1 MRGFLLDTNVV
12 GSLAAPSG
20 APAVKAWAS
29 SLEEDRFFLSVITL
43 AEYDKGI
50 AQLGDA
56 DPNRVRH
63 AANRDALASRFAGRI
78 LSVTDAVMRRW
89 GDIAGRVKRD
99 TGHPPPVI
107 DTLLA
112 ASAIEAQLYL
122 ATRNVKDV
130 AHTGAVVFNPWEDD
144 PGLFPLSPALPPRR
158 PTVHG

>member
-12 GSLAAPSG
+12 GSLAAPGG

-29 SLEEDRFFLSVITL
+29 AIDEERLYLSVITL

-50 AQLGDA
+50 AQLAED
-56 DPNRVRH
+56 DPNRARF
-63 AANRDALASRFAGRI
+63 AASRDALVARFSGRI
-78 LSVTDAVMRRW
+78 LSVSDAVMRRW
-89 GDIAGRVKRD
+89 GEIAGRVKRD
-99 TGHPPPVI
+99 TGHPPSVI

-130 AHTGAVVFNPWEDD
+130 VHAGAAVFNPWQDD
-144 PGLFPLSPALPPRR
+144 PAEFPLLPDLGPHR
-158 PTVHG
+158 PTARG

>member
-29 SLEEDRFFLSVITL
+29 SIDEGRLFLSVITL

-50 AQLGDA
+50 AQLADD
-56 DPNRVRH
+56 DPNRMRH
-63 AANRDALASRFAGRI
+63 AASRDALASRFSGRI
-78 LSVTDAVMRRW
+78 LSVTDAVIRRW

-107 DTLLA
+107 DALLA

-130 AHTGAVVFNPWEDD
+130 AHTAAVVFNPWEDEA
-144 PGLFPLSPALPPRR
+144 GAFPLLPELPPRR